1 MSNGIVIARY
11 LHGSTEKINRLPK
24 CKLKKN
30 KNKNQKTVSI
40 DCMHTYLFS
49 AKINYKSKTAD
60 HRYSTAYISN
70 SSEFQ
75 GLAH

>member
-1 MSNGIVIARY
+1 MGVLKR
-11 LHGSTEKINRLPK
+11 NRLPK

-40 DCMHTYLFS
+40 DCMHTYNLS
-49 AKINYKSKTAD
+49 WQKKGKSKTAD